1 MLKINSFIKCHF
13 CRPYWDVHGVLVHAL
28 MLWQLSH
35 TLEVKLLLKAG
46 ILHCLHMWESSAWWF
61 IAMATMEPDGGVGG
75 GGGVGIIWGWSGSH
89 GCPTPLT
96 SHWVSM
102 SDQYICQS
110 TCCQSCPFTFCSGCG
125 STPEW
130 VFRLHFMAAGE
141 VAAFPPSLGSL
152 RLSLPE
158 MKLYVSGSH

>member
-1 MLKINSFIKCHF
+1 MQMSFFLNTMGCTWCTCPCIQALAAQQHIESEAVWEG
-13 CRPYWDVHGVLVHAL
+13 WDSALSPHVGVIGVMIYRHRDD
-28 MLWQLSH
+28 
-35 TLEVKLLLKAG
+35 G
-46 ILHCLHMWESSAWWF
+46 AWWRS
-61 IAMATMEPDGGVGG
+61 GGSWPHLGLIRFTWVPADP
-75 GGGVGIIWGWSGSH
+75 H
-89 GCPTPLT
+89 LT

-110 TCCQSCPFTFCSGCG
+110 TCWQSCPFTFCSSCG
-125 STPEW
+125 YTPEW

-152 RLSLPE
+152 RLSLLE